1 MTALPLTL
9 IGATLM
15 GEWKYTATFE
25 HATDSSFWLSVFCAS
40 CAGVF
45 ITYIVFLCTTVNGPL
60 VTSITGNAKDI
71 VQTILGAFLFN
82 DFTPTIQNMAGIL
95 ISFMGAG
102 YFSYIKL
109 REALIGGEIE
119 ANKKADAASAP
130 TSPIGKMMNDSDNSE
145 NQA

>member
-1 MTALPLTL
+1 MVALPLTL
-9 IGATLM
+9 LGATLM
-15 GEWKYTATFE
+15 GEWQYTATFE
-25 HATDSSFWLSVFCAS
+25 HATDTSFWTSVFFAS

-71 VQTILGAFLFN
+71 VQTVLGALLFN
-82 DFTPTIQNMAGIL
+82 DFTPTVQNIAGIL
-95 ISFMGAG
+95 ISFVGAG

-109 REALIGGEIE
+109 REALVSGERE

-130 TSPIGKMMNDSDNSE
+130 STPMSKLINETEKSE
-145 NQA
+145 GQA